1 VLPDRVSVLA
11 TDIPWAWPP
20 GRPDDPHMNAL
31 EIKSIDGTAPH
42 GHGVVWMNVPYAEA
56 SGHALH
62 LQIVWPPI
70 EDWFTPSQY
79 PAVVFVQGSGW
90 GKQELGQWLLALAEF
105 ARRGYVV
112 AIVEHRPSDVAPF
125 PAQVEDV
132 RSAVRFL
139 RESAEQYRIDADR
152 IALWGDSSGGHL
164 AVLTMVT
171 DGVAGAPGVHDDEPL
186 GVRAVVDFYGP
197 SDLSLMPEDPACVQL
212 LGGIDPRQHPEAAAP
227 AAASTHIRPATEH
240 ALPPF
245 LVMHGS
251 DDEVVPFKQSVVL
264 GDALVAAGH
273 RIELYRLDGAS
284 HGAGAFFS
292 APVMDIVDQFL
303 KENLEQ

>member
-1 VLPDRVSVLA
+1 MRPMNQL
-11 TDIPWAWPP
+11 DIT
-20 GRPDDPHMNAL
+20 
-31 EIKSIDGTAPH
+31 SIDGTAPH

-56 SGHALH
+56 SGCALH
-62 LQIVWPPI
+62 LQVVWPPI
-70 EDWFTPSQY
+70 EDWFTPSRY
-79 PAVVFVQGSGW
+79 PTVVFVQGSGW

-132 RSAVRFL
+132 RAAVRFL
-139 RESAEQYRIDADR
+139 REHAEQYRVDTDR

-171 DGVAGAPGVHDDEPL
+171 DGVAGAPGVHDADPL
-186 GVRAVVDFYGP
+186 GLGAVVDFYGP
-197 SDLSLMPEDPACVQL
+197 SDLALMPEDPACIEL
-212 LGGIDPRQHPEAAAP
+212 LGGVDPRQHPEVAVP
-227 AAASTHIRPATEH
+227 AAAATHVRPATEQT
-240 ALPPF
+240 LPPL

-251 DDEVVPFKQSVVL
+251 DDDVVPFEQSVIL
-264 GDALVAAGH
+264 GEALVAAGH
-273 RIELYRLDGAS
+273 RIELYKLDNAG

-292 APVMDIVDQFL
+292 EPVTDIVDRFL
-303 KENLEQ
+303 KESLDR

>member
-1 VLPDRVSVLA
+1 MRPMNQL
-11 TDIPWAWPP
+11 DI
-20 GRPDDPHMNAL
+20 RN
-31 EIKSIDGTAPH
+31 IDGTAPH
-42 GHGVVWMNVPYAEA
+42 GHGVVWMNVPYTDA
-56 SGHALH
+56 SERGLH
-62 LQIVWPPI
+62 LQVVWPPI
-70 EDWFTPSQY
+70 EDWFAPSTY

-132 RSAVRFL
+132 RAAVRFL
-139 RESAEQYRIDADR
+139 REHAEQYRVDTDR

-186 GVRAVVDFYGP
+186 GLGAVVDFYGP
-197 SDLSLMPEDPACVQL
+197 SDLALMPEDPACVEL
-212 LGGIDPRQHPEAAAP
+212 LGGVDPRQHPDVAVP
-227 AAASTHIRPATEH
+227 AAAATHVRPSSEQT
-240 ALPPF
+240 LPPL

-251 DDEVVPFKQSVVL
+251 DDDVVPFEQSVVL
-264 GDALVAAGH
+264 GDALVAVGH
-273 RIELYRLDGAS
+273 RIELYKLDGAG

-292 APVMDIVDQFL
+292 EPVMDIVDRFL
-303 KENLEQ
+303 KESLDR